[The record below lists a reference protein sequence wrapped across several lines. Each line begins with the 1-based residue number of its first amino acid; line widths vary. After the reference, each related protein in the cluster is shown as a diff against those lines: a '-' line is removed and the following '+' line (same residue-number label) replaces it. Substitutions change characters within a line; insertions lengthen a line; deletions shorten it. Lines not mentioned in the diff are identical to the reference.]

1 MRCLFCKKDSDET
14 KSIEHIVPESLGNK
28 SFVLPLGY
36 VCDKCNN
43 YFALRVEKP
52 FM

>member
-36 VCDKCNN
+36 GTKTDTI
-43 YFALRVEKP
+43 P
-52 FM
+52 